1 VHTIVRE
8 NGCMPVDRLS
18 VTVSA
23 ELGREVRK
31 AARRCGVSVSG
42 WVAQAIEAGLRN
54 QRLGEALAAWEAE
67 QGPLTEEELARAD
80 RILDEAEQQATARA
94 ARLAG

>member
-1 VHTIVRE
+1 
-8 NGCMPVDRLS
+8 MPVDRLS

-31 AARRCGVSVSG
+31 AAIDRGLSVSS
-42 WVAQAIEAGLRN
+42 WVAQAIDAGLRN
-54 QRLGEALAAWEAE
+54 QRLREALAVWEGE
-67 QGPLTEEELARAD
+67 QGPLSEEELAEAD
-80 RILDEAEQQATARA
+80 RILDEVEQKAAARA